1 MLGDLLAYFGYKLC
15 EGRTGGSQ
23 AVLVGCLLHRGPD
36 PPSIS
41 VLLEYYSINSSV
53 KVESLGSCYFS
64 QLATETV

>member
-1 MLGDLLAYFGYKLC
+1 MLGDLLAYFGYKLY
-15 EGRTGGSQ
+15 EGRTGSSQ
-23 AVLVGCLLHRGPD
+23 AVLDWCLLHQGPD